1 MNYVDFIIIG
11 FVLIGFILGYKDGLV
26 RKIIGLLG
34 LFLGIFLAVK
44 FAAKAGRLIAPLMDG
59 EVYLAEIAAGIL
71 IFLAV
76 LVLSAVVKRLVHPH
90 DKVSKFVNQLLG
102 GITGTVQIIFLI
114 SGIFLFLNIFN
125 VPDKKASGKS
135 MFYSS
140 VYGIMPKTIDFMI
153 GGKDFFKDY
162 IENKDKAELK
172 KNDKLESRRKD
183 SAEPEITAAKD
194 TLSQPEKNKKMK
206 KTVIIKKNKNRQTT
220 KIARN

>member
-34 LFLGIFLAVK
+34 VFLGIFLAVK

-71 IFLAV
+71 IFLFV
-76 LVLSAVVKRLVHPH
+76 LILTAVVKRLVHPH

-102 GITGTVQIIFLI
+102 GITGTIQIIFII
-114 SGIFLFLNIFN
+114 SGILLFLNIFN
-125 VPDKKASGKS
+125 VPDKKAAGKS

-162 IENKDKAELK
+162 IENKDKAEIK
-172 KNDKLESRRKD
+172 KNGEAKGSEAGNGSTK
-183 SAEPEITAAKD
+183 ITAVKD

-206 KTVIIKKNKNRQTT
+206 KTVIIKKNKNRPMP
-220 KIARN
+220 KIAQN